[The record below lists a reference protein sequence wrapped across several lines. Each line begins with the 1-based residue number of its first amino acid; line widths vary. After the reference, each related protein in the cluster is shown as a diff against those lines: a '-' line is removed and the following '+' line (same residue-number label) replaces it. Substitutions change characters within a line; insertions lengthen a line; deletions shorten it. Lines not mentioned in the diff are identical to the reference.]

1 MRTLRSSFPELYI
14 LYIKGTQDEQY
25 IKTCLENFNMDYV
38 KFVKLK
44 EL

>member
-14 LYIKGTQDEQY
+14 MYIKGTQDEQY
-25 IKTCLENFNMDYV
+25 LKTCLENFNMDYV
-38 KFVKLK
+38 TFKNLN